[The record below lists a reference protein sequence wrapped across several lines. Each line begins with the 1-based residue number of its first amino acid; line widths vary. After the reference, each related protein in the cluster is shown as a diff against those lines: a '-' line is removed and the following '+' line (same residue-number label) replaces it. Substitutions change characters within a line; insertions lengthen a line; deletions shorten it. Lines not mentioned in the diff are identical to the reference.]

1 MIKYIEDLKE
11 LETYSKDKTVLVDFF
26 ATWCG
31 PCRMLSPL
39 LEEIAEEN
47 ENIHIVKVDVDR
59 AKEIAQLY
67 KVKVIP
73 TLILLKDGN
82 ETKRTQGYLPKNKIL
97 EFYNN

>member
-1 MIKYIEDLKE
+1 
-11 LETYSKDKTVLVDFF
+11 
-26 ATWCG
+26 
-31 PCRMLSPL
+31 MLSPL